1 MIKSSLPPILHSN
14 IGIDNIELRL
24 LVAAD
29 LESFKGHFPEQA
41 VLPGVTQLDWAVRL
55 GCQYFGYCE
64 AVANLEVLKFQQLIL
79 PGQEVT
85 LSISNNAAKGKLT
98 FAYSM
103 VKTAMHQAV
112 SPLRPPHW
120 SISLPIPLMPT
131 ATGRASA
138 NTSQRLS

>member
-14 IGIDNIELRL
+14 IGMDNIELRL

-98 FAYSM
+98 FAYSDGENRY
-103 VKTAMHQAV
+103 ASGRIAFD
-112 SPLRPPHW
+112 
-120 SISLPIPLMPT
+120 ILPVNSKPSDT
-131 ATGRASA
+131 NSSDGAS
-138 NTSQRLS
+138 QC

>member
-1 MIKSSLPPILHSN
+1 MIKSSLPPILHSD
-14 IGIDNIELRL
+14 IGVDNIELRL

-29 LESFKGHFPEQA
+29 LEYFNGHFPEQA

-55 GCQYFGYCE
+55 GCQHFGYSE

-98 FAYSM
+98 FAYSDGENRYASGRIAFDSTP
-103 VKTAMHQAV
+103 VNSKSATNNGDEA
-112 SPLRPPHW
+112 SPC
-120 SISLPIPLMPT
+120 
-131 ATGRASA
+131 
-138 NTSQRLS
+138 